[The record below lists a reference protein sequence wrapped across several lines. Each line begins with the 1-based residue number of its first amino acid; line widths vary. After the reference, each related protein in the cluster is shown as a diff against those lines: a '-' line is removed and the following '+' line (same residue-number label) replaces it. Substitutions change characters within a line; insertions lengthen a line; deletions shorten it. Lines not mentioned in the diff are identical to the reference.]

1 MFTLGATLWFVQL
14 AAFSE
19 AQTRGRGGCSAAP
32 LAPARPERYLFA
44 QARRLQEGG
53 RGDVGERGMRGGRGT
68 ARAAGTNAAAQSQ
81 SHPMDTEETHGQ
93 LVCPVFGA
101 AVVVTA
107 TVAAPCGE
115 TTAATHVRRA
125 VTTSR
130 PMR

>member
-1 MFTLGATLWFVQL
+1 MQCRAVG
-14 AAFSE
+14 
-19 AQTRGRGGCSAAP
+19 TRPSRALPISSSP
-32 LAPARPERYLFA
+32 S
-44 QARRLQEGG
+44 RLQEGG

-107 TVAAPCGE
+107 TVATPCGE
-115 TTAATHVRRA
+115 TTRHA
-125 VTTSR
+125 R
-130 PMR
+130 PSCCYRLSADALMALMTKTAGAHYFLPA